1 MTTEEQQLQRAG
13 EARQILESPIFQDAR
28 KDLESQL
35 AQLRRQVPI
44 GQTEMHT
51 KLIMMEQVA
60 DRFFGY
66 FEQLA
71 YTGKLAQL
79 HLEEQEQKKRS
90 LAERILMFRTTGR
103 GSL

>member
-51 KLIMMEQVA
+51 KLIMM
-60 DRFFGY
+60 
-66 FEQLA
+66 
-71 YTGKLAQL
+71 
-79 HLEEQEQKKRS
+79 
-90 LAERILMFRTTGR
+90 
-103 GSL
+103 